1 MTESKITASHRRR
14 TAVIY
19 VRQSSVTQVD
29 RNKESTARQYDLVAR
44 AHALGWPSSAVSV
57 IDDDLGVSGASAA
70 GRAGFAELVTQVG
83 LGQVGIVLSL
93 EVSRLARNNADWY
106 RLLDLA
112 GMTDTLIADADGV
125 YHPGLF
131 NDRLLL
137 GMKGTMS
144 EAELHI
150 LRARLDGGLR
160 NKAARGE
167 LRIGLPI
174 GLVWSDADG
183 QILKHPNE
191 AVRGVIAAI
200 FEQFAARGS
209 VRAVWLWL
217 RDQGLKLPLIRSGYV
232 AAADGIV
239 WVDPTYHA
247 VHNILTHPA
256 YGGAYTFGRTGQH
269 RYVGQDGTPRT
280 RRKVLPRNE
289 WEVCIIDHHEGFI
302 DWDTYLGNQAR
313 IGSNIRP
320 EAHQPG
326 TGALREGCALL
337 QGLVT
342 CGTCGRKLSIYYDGE
357 RKATPGYYCTG
368 TGQLVDGRGTRHLRV
383 GGVAI
388 DAAVTAL
395 FLTALA
401 PSAAQACLE
410 AAQQL
415 EDGHDAA
422 LAQWRRQVETARYAV
437 TRAERR
443 YQAVDPE
450 NRLVARGLEN
460 AWETALRHLA
470 DAETELS
477 QREAARPKTLTPQE
491 KSAILALGDNLEAVW
506 AAATTTDRD
515 RKQLL
520 HTLLDEVNI
529 TVHRGDTDSH
539 ADLIVRWKGGAISEL
554 TVPLKRTPANRLR
567 TDEDTVDLLRR
578 LAVHY
583 PDATIAHIL
592 NRQGRRTARGL
603 SYTAN
608 RVQSLRHHYE
618 IACHQPSDD
627 PQGRRTAHRGR
638 RRQTTRAWRR
648 PPCTVGSATG
658 SSPASNSPR
667 ARPGASGSP
676 TRSAPCS
683 STTPPTA
690 GWPCWRPPSPTVCPA
705 KPSCN
710 VSSAVS
716 SKPCTSAPD
725 AEKACVSSPHPP
737 RKDCFDH
744 DNQRKEQCDT
754 TSKQSE
760 ISASMNQVVPAQV
773 FATSRS
779 AVWQPRPGR
788 NPCERSEKQG
798 S

>member
-1 MTESKITASHRRR
+1 MNESKVTAAHLRR

-19 VRQSSVTQVD
+19 VRQSSLAQVD
-29 RNKESTARQYDLVAR
+29 RNKESTARQYDLAAR
-44 AHALGWPSSAVSV
+44 AQALGWPSGAVRV
-57 IDDDLGVSGASAA
+57 IDDDLGVSGASTA
-70 GRAGFAELVTQVG
+70 GRSGFAELAAQVG
-83 LGQVGIVLSL
+83 LGQVGIVLAL
-93 EVSRLARNNADWY
+93 EVSRLARNNSDWY

-437 TRAERR
+437 TKAERR

-470 DAETELS
+470 DAETELAH
-477 QREAARPKTLTPQE
+477 REAARPKTLTPQE
-491 KSAILALGDNLEAVW
+491 KAAILALGDNLATVW
-506 AAATTTDRD
+506 DAPTTTDRD

-554 TVPLKRTPANRLR
+554 TVGLKRTPNNTLR

-603 SYTAN
+603 SFTAG

-618 IACHQPSDD
+618 ITRHQPDDD
-627 PQGRRTAHRGR
+627 PQVGELLTVADAAKELGLTASTLHRWLGDGFIAGEQLTPGAPWRIRLTDEIRALFVDDAPDGWLAMLEATLAYGVSRQTIMQRVKRGELKAVHVRTGRRKGLRI
-638 RRQTTRAWRR
+638 Q
-648 PPCTVGSATG
+648 P
-658 SSPASNSPR
+658 
-667 ARPGASGSP
+667 
-676 TRSAPCS
+676 
-683 STTPPTA
+683 PPTQE
-690 GWPCWRPPSPTVCPA
+690 GL
-705 KPSCN
+705 
-710 VSSAVS
+710 
-716 SKPCTSAPD
+716 
-725 AEKACVSSPHPP
+725 
-737 RKDCFDH
+737 F
-744 DNQRKEQCDT
+744 
-754 TSKQSE
+754 
-760 ISASMNQVVPAQV
+760 
-773 FATSRS
+773 
-779 AVWQPRPGR
+779 
-788 NPCERSEKQG
+788 
-798 S
+798 

>member
-1 MTESKITASHRRR
+1 MLA
-14 TAVIY
+14 
-19 VRQSSVTQVD
+19 
-29 RNKESTARQYDLVAR
+29 
-44 AHALGWPSSAVSV
+44 
-57 IDDDLGVSGASAA
+57 
-70 GRAGFAELVTQVG
+70 
-83 LGQVGIVLSL
+83 L
-93 EVSRLARNNADWY
+93 EVSRLARNNSDWY

-150 LRARLDGGLR
+150 LRARLDGGIR

-174 GLVWSDADG
+174 GLVWGEADG
-183 QILKHPNE
+183 QILKHPDE

-200 FEQFAARGS
+200 FEQFPARGS

-269 RYVGQDGTPRT
+269 RYVGHDGTPRT

-302 DWDTYLGNQAR
+302 DWDTYLANQAR

-342 CGTCGRKLSIYYDGE
+342 CGTCGRKLSIFYDGE

-422 LAQWRRQVETARYAV
+422 LRAMAPPGGNRPLRGHQSRTPLSGGRSGEPARRPRTGERVGNRAAAPRRRRNRTLTARSRTTENTDT
-437 TRAERR
+437 TREIGN
-443 YQAVDPE
+443 P
-450 NRLVARGLEN
+450 
-460 AWETALRHLA
+460 
-470 DAETELS
+470 
-477 QREAARPKTLTPQE
+477 RP
-491 KSAILALGDNLEAVW
+491 
-506 AAATTTDRD
+506 
-515 RKQLL
+515 
-520 HTLLDEVNI
+520 
-529 TVHRGDTDSH
+529 
-539 ADLIVRWKGGAISEL
+539 
-554 TVPLKRTPANRLR
+554 
-567 TDEDTVDLLRR
+567 
-578 LAVHY
+578 
-583 PDATIAHIL
+583 
-592 NRQGRRTARGL
+592 
-603 SYTAN
+603 
-608 RVQSLRHHYE
+608 
-618 IACHQPSDD
+618 
-627 PQGRRTAHRGR
+627 R
-638 RRQTTRAWRR
+638 RRPRR
-648 PPCTVGSATG
+648 PCG
-658 SSPASNSPR
+658 
-667 ARPGASGSP
+667 
-676 TRSAPCS
+676 TRLP
-683 STTPPTA
+683 PPTA
-690 GWPCWRPPSPTVCPA
+690 TANNSCTPCSTRSI
-705 KPSCN
+705 S
-710 VSSAVS
+710 
-716 SKPCTSAPD
+716 PCTA
-725 AEKACVSSPHPP
+725 
-737 RKDCFDH
+737 
-744 DNQRKEQCDT
+744 T
-754 TSKQSE
+754 TPTPMPS
-760 ISASMNQVVPAQV
+760 
-773 FATSRS
+773 
-779 AVWQPRPGR
+779 
-788 NPCERSEKQG
+788 
-798 S
+798 